1 MQRTNTN
8 TTGAVG
14 TINFAAS
21 DDHSVASIIAIG
33 DGNNEGAH
41 ITFRTTTAAASADP
55 YDASIVE
62 RLRITS
68 DGNVD
73 VMNGGELGITTNT
86 NNTSVLNFK
95 NNVKDHKLGGVSVAL
110 SDDTIS
116 DDIMLPGARHGCLL
130 MMFAHSDAS
139 GTYPQPG
146 PCGMVY
152 VDAGASTNIRA
163 MYTQGGT
170 GADATTNVGNSI
182 VGKNSHETDI
192 NNCDDG
198 KVTVMKGSANGRIKL
213 ANRLDSTYYF
223 YLTMM

>member
-1 MQRTNTN
+1 MCIRD
-8 TTGAVG
+8 
-14 TINFAAS
+14 S
-21 DDHSVASIIAIG
+21 
-33 DGNNEGAH
+33 
-41 ITFRTTTAAASADP
+41 
-55 YDASIVE
+55 
-62 RLRITS
+62 
-68 DGNVD
+68 
-73 VMNGGELGITTNT
+73 T